1 MIRLAADPFDPAAE
15 LAAFATQSV
24 GGGAG
29 AIASFTGLVRA
40 EAGEVTALELDH
52 HPLLTPRS
60 LEAIAAD
67 TRARFALLDLLIIHR
82 HGRVLPGEPIV
93 FVAAAARHRRAAF
106 DAVDYA
112 MDRLKLD
119 AIFWKKEHRADGH
132 RWIEPRPDDHAAA
145 ARWEQ
150 SA

>member
-1 MIRLAADPFDPAAE
+1 MIRLAALPFDPAAE
-15 LAAFATQSV
+15 LAAFAAPGS
-24 GGGAG
+24 G
-29 AIASFTGLVRA
+29 AIASFTGLVRG
-40 EAGEVTALELDH
+40 EGGEVSALELDH

-60 LEAIAAD
+60 LEEIEAA
-67 TRARFALLDLLIIHR
+67 TRARFALIDLIIIHR

-93 FVAAAARHRRAAF
+93 FVAAAAIHRRPAF

-119 AIFWKKEHRADGH
+119 AMFWKKEHRADGD
-132 RWIEPRPDDHAAA
+132 RWIEPRRDDHAAA

-150 SA
+150 PA

>member
-1 MIRLAADPFDPAAE
+1 MIRLSADPFDPAAE
-15 LAAFATQSV
+15 LAAFAAP
-24 GGGAG
+24 GAG
-29 AIASFTGLVRA
+29 AIASFTGLVR
-40 EAGEVTALELDH
+40 GEGGGVTALELDH

-60 LEAIAAD
+60 LEAIEAD
-67 TRARFALLDLLIIHR
+67 TRARFDLLDLIIVHR

-93 FVAAAARHRRAAF
+93 LIAAAAPHRRAAF

-119 AIFWKKEHRADGH
+119 AVFWKKERRDSGD

>member
-1 MIRLAADPFDPAAE
+1 MIRLAASRFDPAVE
-15 LAAFATQSV
+15 LAAFAAP
-24 GGGAG
+24 GAG
-29 AIASFTGLVRA
+29 AIASFTGLVRG
-40 EAGEVTALELDH
+40 ERGEVSALELDH

-60 LEAIAAD
+60 LEAIEAD
-67 TRARFALLDLLIIHR
+67 TRARFDLLDLTIVHR
-82 HGRVLPGEPIV
+82 HGHVLTGEPIV

-119 AIFWKKEHRADGH
+119 AVFWKKERRDSGD

-145 ARWEQ
+145 TRWEQ

>member
-1 MIRLAADPFDPAAE
+1 MIRLSADPFDPAAE
-15 LAAFATQSV
+15 LAAFAAP
-24 GGGAG
+24 GAG
-29 AIASFTGLVRA
+29 AIASFTGLVR
-40 EAGEVTALELDH
+40 GEGGGVTALELDH

-60 LEAIAAD
+60 LEAIEAD
-67 TRARFALLDLLIIHR
+67 TRARFDLLDLIIVHR

-93 FVAAAARHRRAAF
+93 LIAAAAPHRRAAF

-119 AIFWKKEHRADGH
+119 AVFWKKERSESGD
-132 RWIEPRPDDHAAA
+132 RWIEPRRDDHAAA

-150 SA
+150 PT

>member
-1 MIRLAADPFDPAAE
+1 MIRLAASRFDPAVE
-15 LAAFATQSV
+15 LAAFAAP
-24 GGGAG
+24 GAG
-29 AIASFTGLVRA
+29 AIASFTGLVRG
-40 EAGEVTALELDH
+40 EDGEVTALELDH

-60 LEAIAAD
+60 LEGIEGE
-67 TRARFALLDLLIIHR
+67 TRKRFDLLDLIIVHR

-93 FVAAAARHRRAAF
+93 FVAAAAHHRRPAF

-119 AIFWKKEHRADGH
+119 AMFWKKEHRADGD

-145 ARWEQ
+145 TRWEQ
-150 SA
+150 PA

>member
-1 MIRLAADPFDPAAE
+1 MIRLAASRFDPAVE
-15 LAAFATQSV
+15 LAAFAAP
-24 GGGAG
+24 GAG
-29 AIASFTGLVRA
+29 AIASFTGLVRG
-40 EAGEVTALELDH
+40 EDGEVTALELDH

-60 LEAIAAD
+60 LEGIEGD
-67 TRARFALLDLLIIHR
+67 TRARFALINLIIIHR

-93 FVAAAARHRRAAF
+93 FVAAAAHPRRPAF

-119 AIFWKKEHRADGH
+119 AMFWKKEHRADGD

-145 ARWEQ
+145 TRWEQ
-150 SA
+150 PA